1 MLGVLTTWIL
11 AYVVMG
17 FALALITDDI
27 KGWGR
32 LIFIIWP
39 IPVAIMILFII
50 YAIIRGLVIEIKD
63 HIKK

>member
-1 MLGVLTTWIL
+1 MLSVLATWIL

-17 FALALITDDI
+17 FTLALITDDI

-39 IPVAIMILFII
+39 IPVAIMILFSI
-50 YAIIRGLVIEIKD
+50 YAIIRGLFIEIKD
-63 HIKK
+63 YIKI